1 MGFIMIKQGISL
13 AVLAAALTS
22 VGATAADNSAG
33 GVISF
38 SGAVTDTTCTINGG
52 KSADFTV
59 ALSPISV
66 TDAGTVVGPITKNK
80 KSFSLTFSGCTP
92 AAGPAGTP
100 LKIYFSSANNISTD
114 GKYLLNSSVNES
126 DAAVA
131 KNVGFSLAEPGSST
145 PIPLNVPYVT
155 KIKGDK
161 TAPDAETLTL
171 DAYYYKTNALEAKVG
186 ELSSNVTYTIS
197 YL

>member
-1 MGFIMIKQGISL
+1 MIKQGISL

-92 AAGPAGTP
+92 AAGTAGTP

-155 KIKGDK
+155 KIKVDK

-171 DAYYYKTNALEAKVG
+171 DAYYYKTNALAAKVG

>member
-1 MGFIMIKQGISL
+1 MIKQGISL

-92 AAGPAGTP
+92 AAGTAGTP

-155 KIKGDK
+155 KIEGNK
-161 TAPDAETLTL
+161 TAQEAETLTL
-171 DAYYYKTNALEAKVG
+171 DAYYYKTNALAAKVG

>member
-1 MGFIMIKQGISL
+1 MMKTRISL
-13 AVLAAALTS
+13 AILAAALTS
-22 VGATAADNSAG
+22 VGAMAADNSAG

-66 TDAGTVVGPITKNK
+66 TDAGNIVGPITKNK

-92 AAGPAGTP
+92 AAGTAGTP

-155 KIKGDK
+155 NIKGDK
-161 TAPDAETLTL
+161 NAPDAETLTL
-171 DAYYYKTNALEAKVG
+171 DAYYYKTNALAAKVG

>member
-1 MGFIMIKQGISL
+1 MEFYMNKKIISL
-13 AVLAAALTS
+13 AVLAAAMTS
-22 VGATAADNSAG
+22 AAAMAEDNSAG

-38 SGAVTDTTCTINGG
+38 SGAITDTTCTINGG

-66 TDAGTVVGPITKNK
+66 KDAGTTVGPITKNK

-92 AAGPAGTP
+92 ASGTAGTP
-100 LKIYFSSANNISTD
+100 LKIYFSSADNISND
-114 GKYLLNSSVNES
+114 GKYLLNNSVNEN

-145 PIPLNVPYVT
+145 PIQLNVPYNT
-155 KIKGDK
+155 SIIGDK
-161 TAPDAETLTL
+161 TAPESETLTL
-171 DAYYYKTNALEAKVG
+171 DAYYYKTNADEAKVG
-186 ELSSNVTYTIS
+186 ALSSNVTYTIS

>member
-92 AAGPAGTP
+92 AAGTAGTP

-145 PIPLNVPYVT
+145 PIPLNVHYVT

>member
-1 MGFIMIKQGISL
+1 MIKQHISL
-13 AVLAAALTS
+13 TVLAAALTS
-22 VGATAADNSAG
+22 VGAMAADNSAG

-80 KSFSLTFSGCTP
+80 KSFSLTFSGCTQ
-92 AAGPAGTP
+92 ATGTDKTP

-155 KIKGDK
+155 KIEGNK
-161 TAPDAETLTL
+161 TAQEAETLTL
-171 DAYYYKTNALEAKVG
+171 DAYYYKTNALAAKVG

>member
-1 MGFIMIKQGISL
+1 MIKQGISL
-13 AVLAAALTS
+13 AVLAAALS
-22 VGATAADNSAG
+22 SASAMAADNAAG

-92 AAGPAGTP
+92 AAGTAGTP

-114 GKYLLNSSVNES
+114 GKYLLNGSVNES
-126 DAAVA
+126 DEAVA

-145 PIPLNVPYVT
+145 PIPLNVPYLT

-161 TAPDAETLTL
+161 TAPESETLTL
-171 DAYYYKTNALEAKVG
+171 DAYYYKTNVAAAKVG

>member
-92 AAGPAGTP
+92 AAGTAGTP

-155 KIKGDK
+155 KIKVDK

-171 DAYYYKTNALEAKVG
+171 DAYYYKTNALAAKVG